1 MPFMIGK
8 APIRRTLNYLKAG
21 KLILKDEIQI
31 FSVNYNTFGK
41 HHEGTRDFVFWNL
54 PQIQY
59 KNPNVQ
65 IITFKNMTPTPFI
78 KCYYEN
84 GNTMLIDLDSKSKE
98 DILFHLQ
105 NVIGKTKH
113 ILEEENEMKEKK
125 DNSAN
130 FGVGCDRSC
139 ICLIPGQVPCPAVV
153 PLPYHMRG
161 KYKKSLKEP

>member
-1 MPFMIGK
+1 
-8 APIRRTLNYLKAG
+8 
-21 KLILKDEIQI
+21 
-31 FSVNYNTFGK
+31 
-41 HHEGTRDFVFWNL
+41 
-54 PQIQY
+54 
-59 KNPNVQ
+59 
-65 IITFKNMTPTPFI
+65 
-78 KCYYEN
+78 
-84 GNTMLIDLDSKSKE
+84 MLIDLDNKSKE